1 MPQGASSLPIV
12 ALACIGLLSGCG
24 KGGSHER
31 WYEQG
36 QQPQTQWEQ
45 KGAEFV
51 GKLLQSDFAA
61 AHRMLA
67 TELKAQV
74 KEQDLEQHTLALV
87 SEQFRPMDSPWVL
100 TSLTAW
106 PAKGFS
112 DLGWVYVQIGGDNNE
127 AIAVVVTRESGEL
140 RIKEIAWGRP

>member
-12 ALACIGLLSGCG
+12 ALACIGLLSACG

-45 KGAEFV
+45 TGAEFV
-51 GKLLQSDFAA
+51 RE
-61 AHRMLA
+61 H
-67 TELKAQV
+67 
-74 KEQDLEQHTLALV
+74 DLEQHALELV
-87 SEQFRPMDSPWVL
+87 SEQVRPMDSPWVL
-100 TSLTAW
+100 TSLTPW
-106 PAKGFS
+106 PAKGYS

-140 RIKEIAWGRP
+140 RIKEIAW